1 MAIRIG
7 INGFGRIGRLVCRM
21 ASEDANI
28 QVVSRDQVIDR
39 YNFELLRAAHQ
50 ISKGQ
55 STDSAKA
62 IDCNARSHR
71 E

>member
-1 MAIRIG
+1 MDAVVLQEGCQHRIVG
-7 INGFGRIGRLVCRM
+7 
-21 ASEDANI
+21 
-28 QVVSRDQVIDR
+28 QVIDR
-39 YNFELLRAAHQ
+39 YNFELVRAAHQ
-50 ISKGQ
+50 VSKGQ